1 MKKILFLTIM
11 TALVWLSCDKKNYN
25 LDETFTIQV
34 GQSAT
39 VASIKISL
47 DSVSDSRC
55 PTGAVCVTNGA
66 AIGHF
71 TFTKGDEKLNRPL
84 RVIGLSSPPPP
95 DTVTVFGKKAIL
107 FDILPYPDVNT
118 NIAQKD
124 YKAKLKIE

>member
-1 MKKILFLTIM
+1 MKNILFLTLM
-11 TALVWLSCDKKNYN
+11 TALVWLSCDKKDHD
-25 LDETFTIQV
+25 LDEMFTIQV

-39 VASIKISL
+39 VSNIKIDL

-55 PTGAVCVTNGA
+55 PTGAVCITNGA

-71 TFTKGDEKLNRPL
+71 TFTKGGEKLNRQL
-84 RVIGLSSPPPP
+84 KVIGLSSPPPP
-95 DTVTVFGKKAIL
+95 DTVSVFGKKAIL
-107 FDILPYPDVNT
+107 FDISPYPDVNA